1 MGLVA
6 GPALVEGLP
15 PPPHPLDVDSHLVL
29 GADGD
34 EGDLARVAEVELE
47 PDRRFRQARL
57 AVLAPLQPDPIRLL
71 LQVGRQNPA
80 QGVGGGAQAPDV
92 ELAERRIEAIG
103 GREELQARRFQLIAS
118 PLLNRLLITGGAGF
132 VGSNLAVSLA
142 ARHPDWEIL
151 AFDNL
156 YRRGSELNL
165 PRLEEAGVEFVKGDV
180 REPDDLGALPPLSAM
195 IECSAE
201 PSVMSGVDG
210 DTGYLVHTNLTGAYN
225 CLELARRDG
234 AFMVFLSTSRVYPVA
249 PQVELN
255 LEEAETRFE
264 IAAEQKVRGAS
275 PRGISEDF
283 PLEGA
288 RTLYGATKLAAEMLI
303 EEYRE
308 GLGVPAVIDRCG
320 VIAGPWQMGKVD
332 QGVFTHWMLSHLF
345 RHPLSYIGF
354 GGSGKQV
361 RDLLHV
367 EDLVDLVERQLLD
380 PAAWDGRT
388 VNVGGGREC
397 SLSLRETTAICR
409 QLTGNEVP
417 VSPVEETRQG
427 DVPIYLSDCTRLN
440 RLDEWRPRRSAE
452 QVLADIHEWIA
463 ADPERIAQAL
473 NIDAPSGGKE

>member
-1 MGLVA
+1 M
-6 GPALVEGLP
+6 
-15 PPPHPLDVDSHLVL
+15 S
-29 GADGD
+29 
-34 EGDLARVAEVELE
+34 
-47 PDRRFRQARL
+47 
-57 AVLAPLQPDPIRLL
+57 
-71 LQVGRQNPA
+71 
-80 QGVGGGAQAPDV
+80 
-92 ELAERRIEAIG
+92 RI
-103 GREELQARRFQLIAS
+103 
-118 PLLNRLLITGGAGF
+118 LITGGAGF

-142 ARHPDWEIL
+142 GRHPDWEIVVL
-151 AFDNL
+151 DNL
-156 YRRGSELNL
+156 YRQGSALNL
-165 PRLEEAGVEFVKGDV
+165 PRLQEAGVEFVEGDV
-180 REPDDLGALPPLSAM
+180 REPADLAGVGELTAL

-234 AFMVFLSTSRVYPVA
+234 AFLVFLSTSRVYPVA
-249 PQVELN
+249 PQVELA
-255 LEEAETRFE
+255 LEETGTRFE
-264 IAAEQKVRGAS
+264 LAAEQAVRGVS

-332 QGVFTHWMLSHLF
+332 QGVFTHWMLAHHF
-345 RHPLSYIGF
+345 GNPLSYIGF
-354 GGSGKQV
+354 GGQGKQV

-380 PAAWDGRT
+380 PGAWDGRT

-397 SLSLRETTAICR
+397 SLSLRETTAICQ

-417 VSPVEETRQG
+417 ISTVEETRQG
-427 DVPIYLSDCTRLN
+427 DVPIYLSDCARLFG
-440 RLDEWRPRRSAE
+440 LDEWRPRRSAE

-463 ADPERIAQAL
+463 ADEERIAQAL
-473 NIDAPSGGKE
+473 EI